1 MLGSRFWIAKSMI
14 SFRCWIATAS
24 CKTRSAWG
32 GNGLGR
38 VHNGKGRGRRDHDDY
53 IDIQSNHLR
62 RKLIK
67 ALCLAARIPALNDE
81 VATFLVAVFT
91 QALEQCVIKTFMPVG
106 DKSHPPNLARLLRER
121 VERPGRS
128 DAEQGDEFA
137 PFHE

>member
-1 MLGSRFWIAKSMI
+1 MI

-32 GNGLGR
+32 R
-38 VHNGKGRGRRDHDDY
+38 SSA
-53 IDIQSNHLR
+53 I
-62 RKLIK
+62 
-67 ALCLAARIPALNDE
+67 AAKRIAALNDE

-91 QALEQCVIKTFMPVG
+91 EALEQCIIKTFMPVG

-121 VERPGRS
+121 IERPSRR
-128 DAEQGDEFA
+128 DAEHGDEFA